1 MATPPTPPASPSKPS
16 GAGGTRWAK
25 PRFPDATKLLI
36 TADAGGSNGHRVK
49 LWKVE
54 LAKLAEETGL
64 EITVCHYPPGTSK
77 WNKIEHR
84 MFSFISMN
92 WRGRPLVSYRT
103 IIELISATTTKSG
116 LKIRA
121 ERDWNYYE
129 TGVQGDQGRTG
140 RPPAPPPR
148 VPR

>member
-1 MATPPTPPASPSKPS
+1 MVLN
-16 GAGGTRWAK
+16 GQTRVPHA
-25 PRFPDATKLLI
+25 PELLI

-54 LAKLAEETGL
+54 LAKLARETGL

-103 IIELISATTTKSG
+103 IIELISATTTKKG

-121 ERDWNYYE
+121 ERDRNYYE
-129 TGVQGDQGRTG
+129 TGVQVTKAELAAPSRSSAMSSTVTG
-140 RPPAPPPR
+140 TTH
-148 VPR
+148 